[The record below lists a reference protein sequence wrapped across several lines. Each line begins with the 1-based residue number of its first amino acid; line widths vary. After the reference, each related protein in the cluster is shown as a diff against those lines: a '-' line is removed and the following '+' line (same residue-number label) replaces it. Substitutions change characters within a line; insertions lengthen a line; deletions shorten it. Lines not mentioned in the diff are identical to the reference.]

1 MHMPVGEFAA
11 MMQMQMLFPNT
22 PLTLMPNESWK
33 LLLLM
38 HEMFM
43 AQVAVQPPRQSSY
56 PLHTVRKNPPSSR
69 TIQTRRRRPPP
80 ARLRV
85 ADTDAVGPPSAPRS
99 A

>member
-1 MHMPVGEFAA
+1 MMHMPVGEFAA

-56 PLHTVRKNPPSSR
+56 PL
-69 TIQTRRRRPPP
+69 TRCAKTRPLPERSKLVGV
-80 ARLRV
+80 ARH
-85 ADTDAVGPPSAPRS
+85 PRG
-99 A
+99 